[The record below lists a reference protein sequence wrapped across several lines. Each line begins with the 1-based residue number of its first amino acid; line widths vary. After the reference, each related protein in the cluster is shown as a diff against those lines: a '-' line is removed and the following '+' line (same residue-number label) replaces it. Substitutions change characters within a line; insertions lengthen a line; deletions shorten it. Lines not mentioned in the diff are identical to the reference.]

1 MIGTIMTEHNAVK
14 ILVRLA
20 GILAVGSLLWAHHG
34 SRISYDMK
42 KQVTLMGVVKEFV
55 YVNPH
60 VYFIFEV
67 KNDQGHVTEWAAET
81 DSPIRME
88 SRYHWSRHYLR
99 PGDEVTVTVW
109 PSKVGAPRGFL
120 AKLVTADGKV
130 TDHSEQ
136 PQE

>member
-1 MIGTIMTEHNAVK
+1 MIGGAMLEHNAVK
-14 ILVRLA
+14 ILLRL
-20 GILAVGSLLWAHHG
+20 GGTLAVGTLLWAHHG
-34 SRISYDMK
+34 SRISYDMT
-42 KQVTLMGVVKEFV
+42 KQITLMGVVKEFV

-60 VYFIFEV
+60 VYFTFDV
-67 KNDQGHVTEWAAET
+67 KDDHGHITEWAAET

-88 SRYHWSRHYLR
+88 NRYHWSRRYLR
-99 PGDEVTVTVW
+99 SGDAVTVTVW